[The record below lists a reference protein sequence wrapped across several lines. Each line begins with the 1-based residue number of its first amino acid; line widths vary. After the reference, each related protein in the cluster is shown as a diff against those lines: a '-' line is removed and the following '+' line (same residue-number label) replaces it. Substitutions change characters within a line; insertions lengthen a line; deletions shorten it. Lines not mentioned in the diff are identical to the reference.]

1 MKKTTIQI
9 LLVLGTSLIVV
20 QQAPAQGPD
29 ELLQVAVE
37 VNQELQTLKKE
48 YLAALEKAPQ
58 LSQLPNPEIGVG
70 AFILPVETRLGP
82 QRGRISVTQMFPWFG
97 TLQVQEDWA
106 IAQAKAT
113 FERIAATELELRYR
127 ISLAYFS
134 LYELQASQLT
144 IQRNIAMF
152 NSLKELA
159 VAKVSSG
166 KATLADVL
174 RLDLKIN
181 ELNQRLQ
188 LLENRKRKPLA
199 DINQILHRNLDSP
212 ILVPDSLFMAELT
225 ISQDSLLAEI
235 RAAHPMVRMYHLQ
248 QEASRVA
255 IRANELQGKPSFGI
269 GLDYINTG
277 QRTDAFP
284 TNNGRDAFQVRATI
298 SVPIYRQ
305 KYRAREREE
314 MFRIEAIEARK
325 METISL
331 FEAMIEK
338 AYADYEDSQ
347 LNLKLFDQQIE
358 TTKAAIQILEAD
370 YAAQARSFDELL
382 QLEVSLLDYELRQ
395 LQAVARSH
403 MAKAGIERYLPY

>member
-1 MKKTTIQI
+1 MKRIAIQI
-9 LLVLGTSLIVV
+9 LLALGTTLIIA
-20 QQAPAQGPD
+20 QQAHAQSPD
-29 ELLQVAVE
+29 ELLQMAIE
-37 VNQELQTLKKE
+37 ANQELQALKKE

-70 AFILPVETRLGP
+70 AFILPVETRVGP
-82 QRGRISVTQMFPWFG
+82 QQGRISVTQMFPWFG
-97 TLQVQEDWA
+97 ALQAQEDWA
-106 IAQAKAT
+106 IAQAKSM

-144 IQRNIAMF
+144 IQKNIILF

-166 KATLADVL
+166 QATLADVL
-174 RLDLKIN
+174 RLDLKID
-181 ELNQRLQ
+181 ELQQRLQ

-212 ILVPDSLFMAELT
+212 ILVPDSLFVAELT
-225 ISQDSLLAEI
+225 TSQDSLLAEI
-235 RAAHPMVRMYHLQ
+235 RITHPMIRMYQLQ
-248 QEASRVA
+248 QEASRMA

-284 TNNGRDAFQVRATI
+284 TNNGMDAFQVRATI

-305 KYRAREREE
+305 KYQAKEREE
-314 MFRIEAIEARK
+314 RFRIEAIEARK

-347 LNLKLFDQQIE
+347 LDLKLFEQQIE

-370 YAAQARSFDELL
+370 YTAQARSFDELL

-403 MAKAGIERYLPY
+403 IVKAGIERYLPY